1 VAEGERDAQV
11 VDLTRET
18 AVDGDDITV
27 ITHESA
33 PDPNRRRRIV
43 LLAFVGVVLLAGL
56 IAALVALRHDDSTS
70 VSTDPV
76 ASTPSLPASTIAT
89 AKKDRAVAA
98 AAATK
103 KATTAT
109 PTSAAKVATP
119 PPTIAP
125 AVAPPA
131 ATGSNPGAIPPSQ
144 PATHATTPPTVPKT
158 SPLSALVWTAP
169 ANVSMQSGTQ
179 VHVTVSVRN
188 PTDGTVT
195 LPHPLSCTP
204 RLQHDEVC
212 PEMAQLVGPH
222 QIAGTI
228 YVLDATGVAPGVY
241 RLKLEGV
248 RPLTVTVT
256 A

>member
-1 VAEGERDAQV
+1 VAQGERDGQV

-18 AVDGDDITV
+18 AADGDDITV

-33 PDPNRRRRIV
+33 LDPNRRRRV
-43 LLAFVGVVLLAGL
+43 ALLAVVGVVLLAGL
-56 IAALVALRHDDSTS
+56 IAAFVALRDDDSTS
-70 VSTDPV
+70 VSTGPV

-89 AKKDRAVAA
+89 AKNGRAAP

-119 PPTIAP
+119 TPTIAP

-212 PEMAQLVGPH
+212 PEMAQRVGPH